1 MKRARNLALVAEIPQ
16 QPTTM
21 NEKLEAAI
29 KYLGKRYRLHPEHDP
44 ELIKGAVL
52 YDWLVSRGRK
62 A

>member
-29 KYLGKRYRLHPEHDP
+29 KYLGERYRLHPKHDP
-44 ELIKGAVL
+44 KSIRGDVL
-52 YDWLVSRGRK
+52 GEWRAGRK